1 MSRTLPSYAI
11 TEKNK
16 IAGVGAFINLV
27 QLDISGEGALRFAL
41 SQSDVVWGGNTY
53 SAMPMQIGDIN
64 ESLQGRVETS
74 QIKISNVDR
83 TLEPYL
89 QTHDGAAG
97 SVITITVVHSE
108 NLTETDPVTE
118 DAYDIIE
125 TQADEQWVTFTVGGV
140 SPFKRRFPR
149 DRYISTVCR
158 HFFKGP
164 LCLYTGADAT
174 CDHTVTD
181 CQTKGNEAQYGGSP
195 GISEGVYG

>member
-1 MSRTLPSYAI
+1 MPRSLPSYAI

-16 IAGVGAFINLV
+16 IAAVGAFLNLV
-27 QLDISGEGALRFAL
+27 QLDISGESPLRFAL

-74 QIKISNVDR
+74 ILKISNVNR
-83 TLEPYL
+83 TLEPFL
-89 QTHDGAAG
+89 QNHDGAAG
-97 SVITITVVHSE
+97 AIITITVVHSE
-108 NLTETDPVTE
+108 HLGESVPVTE
-118 DAYDIIE
+118 DLYDIVE

-158 HFFKGP
+158 HFFTGP
-164 LCLYTGADAT
+164 LCLYAGADPT
-174 CDHTVTD
+174 CDHSLPD
-181 CQTKGNEAQYGGSP
+181 CQSKSNEAQYGGSP